1 MSDPEEKQ
9 EPGPA
14 SGRPEGI
21 LADLEDLQREVEK
34 RIRDNHRFL
43 ERFMD
48 DDFPEEEEDN
58 DGGEEGE
65 DFEEL

>member
-1 MSDPEEKQ
+1 MPDPKEKQ

-21 LADLEDLQREVEK
+21 LSDLEDLQREVEK
-34 RIRDNHRFL
+34 RIRDNRRFL
-43 ERFMD
+43 DRFMD
-48 DDFPEEEEDN
+48 DDFPEEEEEN
-58 DGGEEGE
+58 DDGQEGE